1 MPVSK
6 TASVTLRT
14 WKDFNAVHSAGAG
27 PGNMIIRERIV
38 FVKII
43 QLLWF
48 VKGHRGN
55 MKLFVIDAQGALI
68 PENS

>member
-1 MPVSK
+1 MLK
-6 TASVTLRT
+6 I
-14 WKDFNAVHSAGAG
+14 WKDFNAVQSARAG
-27 PGNMIIRERIV
+27 PDNMIIRERIV

-43 QLLWF
+43 QMLWF

-55 MKLFVIDAQGALI
+55 TKLFVIDAHSTLI

>member
-6 TASVTLRT
+6 RASVMLRT
-14 WKDFNAVHSAGAG
+14 WKDFNAVQSARAG
-27 PGNMIIRERIV
+27 PDNMIIRERIV

-43 QLLWF
+43 QMVWF
-48 VKGHRGN
+48 LKGHRGN

>member
-1 MPVSK
+1 MQ
-6 TASVTLRT
+6 
-14 WKDFNAVHSAGAG
+14 SARAG
-27 PGNMIIRERIV
+27 PDNMIIRERTV

-43 QLLWF
+43 QMLWF

-55 MKLFVIDAQGALI
+55 MKLFVIDAQGTLI